1 VILAPRSEVPDTYK
15 SLISVIAPSRSRAPV
30 IVKSSLAAVVP
41 VTVLAKLTVDPCNV
55 LLPSVTVASLAAS
68 SP

>member
-1 VILAPRSEVPDTYK
+1 MIFAPRLEVPDTYK

-41 VTVLAKLTVDPCNV
+41 VTVLAKITVDPSHV
-55 LLPSVTVASLAAS
+55 LLRSVVTAPV
-68 SP
+68 

>member
-1 VILAPRSEVPDTYK
+1 VIFAPILEVPDTYK

-55 LLPSVTVASLAAS
+55 LLPSVVTAPV
-68 SP
+68 